1 VPQPPEEFPIHAV
14 ASTSHHVAV
23 RGLQIPNIVVAGLAA
38 LAAGVVV
45 AIVAVAATPMLMS
58 AWWIAMP
65 WMERPMSITTCL

>member
-1 VPQPPEEFPIHAV
+1 
-14 ASTSHHVAV
+14 V

-58 AWWIAMP
+58 SWWIAMP
-65 WMERPMSITTCL
+65 WMARPMSITTCL